1 MGERDG
7 YRSPHHHSE
16 NSSIKGVSSMKVLA
30 PISQA
35 DEVEMLVHNGAEEFY
50 VGFIPADWIRAFTS
64 GVWMNRRA
72 TQASIPAIEEF
83 GRLIEKSHSYDV
95 PVYMTL
101 NAPYY
106 THEQIPLLLEIVQE
120 AYQCG
125 ADAFIV
131 SDIGLMAAIK
141 DQIPDANIHVSSLA
155 APLNSE
161 SVKLYRELGA
171 SRIVFPRSL
180 SLAEMREIMDAGG
193 RDLEYELFILNDG
206 CVYEESFCFTTHN
219 QVGAFCS
226 TQNWDFQFESAQNRE
241 LSSREKSLLDAHMKD
256 YESFVWFTHSCGSTV
271 AENGIPLGPCG
282 LCALNDIAEL
292 GIDSLKIVGRE
303 ANSLRKLASVQL
315 VSTMVKSVREGM
327 AKRAVQ
333 EKAMRI
339 RNTPDFCASK
349 YMCYYRE

>member
-1 MGERDG
+1 
-7 YRSPHHHSE
+7 
-16 NSSIKGVSSMKVLA
+16 MKVLA
-30 PISQA
+30 PISKIE
-35 DEVEMLVHNGAEEFY
+35 EVEMLVHNGAEEFY
-50 VGFIPADWIRAFTS
+50 AGFIPTDWIRAFTS

-83 GRLIEKSHSYDV
+83 ARLIDKSHSYDV

-106 THEQIPLLLEIVQE
+106 THEQIPMLLDIISE
-120 AYQCG
+120 AYRCG
-125 ADAFIV
+125 TDAFIV
-131 SDIGLMAAIK
+131 SDIGLMLAIK
-141 DQIPDANIHVSSLA
+141 EHIPDATIHVSSLA

-180 SLAEMREIMDAGG
+180 SLSEMNDIMCAGG
-193 RDLEYELFILNDG
+193 KDLEYELFILNDG

-226 TQNWDFQFESAQNRE
+226 TQNWDFQFESANGKQ
-241 LSSREKSLLDAHMKD
+241 LSTQEDYALAQHFKD
-256 YESFVWFTHSCGSTV
+256 YEQFVWYTHSCGSTM
-271 AENGIPLGPCG
+271 ADNGIPLGPCG
-282 LCALNDIAEL
+282 LCALNDIAKL

-303 ANSLRKLASVQL
+303 ANSVRKLSSVQL
-315 VSTMVKSVREGM
+315 VSSMVRSVRQGM
-327 AKRAVQ
+327 EKSKVQ
-333 EKAMRI
+333 ERAMAI

>member
-1 MGERDG
+1 
-7 YRSPHHHSE
+7 
-16 NSSIKGVSSMKVLA
+16 MKVLA
-30 PISQA
+30 PISKA
-35 DEVEMLVHNGAEEFY
+35 EEVEMLVHNGAEEFY
-50 VGFIPADWIRAFTS
+50 VGFIPNEWIRAFTS

-72 TQASIPAIEEF
+72 TQASVPGIEEF
-83 GRLIEKSHSYDV
+83 AHLVEQSHAYDV

-120 AYQCG
+120 AHQSG
-125 ADAFIV
+125 VDAFIV
-131 SDIGLMAAIK
+131 RDIGLMMAIK
-141 DQIPDANIHVSSLA
+141 DRIPDAVIHVSSLA
-155 APLNSE
+155 APTNSE

-180 SLAEMREIMDAGG
+180 SLAEMKEIMDVGG

-226 TQNWDFQFESAQNRE
+226 TQNWDFQFESAKNRP
-241 LSSREKSLLDAHMKD
+241 LSTREHALLDAQMKA
-256 YESFVWFTHSCGSTV
+256 YEDFVWYTHSCGSTV

-303 ANSLRKLASVQL
+303 ANSVRKLASVQL
-315 VSTMVKSVREGM
+315 VSSVVRSVREGM
-327 AKRAVQ
+327 QKRDVQ
-333 EKAMRI
+333 QKAMRI
-339 RNTPDFCASK
+339 RNTPEFCASK